1 MQTYLVGGAVRDRLL
16 GLAVKDRDW
25 LVLDASAAE
34 LTRLGYQRVGK
45 DFPVFLHPESR
56 EEHAFPRAEGL
67 RGETALVAD
76 LCRRDLT
83 INALAEDSGGAITDP
98 CGGLDDLESR
108 RLRHTPAFPE
118 DPIRVLRLA
127 RFAAR
132 FHRLGFGIAAE
143 TRLLCQEM
151 AAAGALNDLVPER
164 VWAEMVKAL
173 GEPEP
178 AVFFESLR
186 ELGALGV
193 ILPELQRLF
202 GVPQRADA
210 HPEVDTGLHALMV
223 LRQACGLSADPKV
236 RFAALV
242 HDLGKGDTP
251 AEILPRHHGHEEA
264 SARLIRGLCNRL
276 RIPNDWRDLAV
287 QAGLNHGKAHRAFE
301 LRPKTLL
308 KLLNAFDALRR
319 PQRFADFLLV
329 CEADSRGRTGFEQ
342 RPYPQ
347 ADYLRTM
354 QRAAAAID
362 AGAIARKTPDGQ
374 SVAERI
380 QRARQRAIA
389 AAIREWRDADSVS
402 SA

>member
-1 MQTYLVGGAVRDRLL
+1 MKTYLVGGAVRDRLL
-16 GLAVKDRDW
+16 GFAVKDRDW
-25 LVLDASAAE
+25 LVLDATAAE

-45 DFPVFLHPESR
+45 DFPVFLHPETH

-67 RGETALVAD
+67 SGEPALEAD
-76 LCRRDLT
+76 LCHRDLT
-83 INALAEDSGGAITDP
+83 INALAEGPDGELVDP
-98 CGGLDDLESR
+98 CGGLEDLENR

-132 FHRLGFGIAAE
+132 LHGLGFQVAAE
-143 TRLLCQEM
+143 TRLLCWEM
-151 AAAGALNDLVPER
+151 ADTGGLDELVAER
-164 VWAEMVKAL
+164 VWAEIVKAL
-173 GEPEP
+173 GESQP
-178 AVFFESLR
+178 AVFFETLH
-186 ELGALGV
+186 ELGALKV
-193 ILPELQRLF
+193 ILPELDRLF
-202 GVPQRADA
+202 GVPQRAEY
-210 HPEVDTGLHALMV
+210 HPEVDTGRHTLMV
-223 LRQACGLSADPKV
+223 LEQASRLSADPKV

-242 HDLGKGDTP
+242 HDLGKGETP
-251 AEILPRHHGHEEA
+251 ESVLPRHYGHEEA
-264 SARLIRGLCNRL
+264 SARLIRNLCNRL

-319 PQRFADFLLV
+319 PQRFENFLLV
-329 CEADSRGRTGFEQ
+329 CEADSRGRTGFED
-342 RPYPQ
+342 RPYPA
-347 ADYLRTM
+347 ADYLRAM
-354 QRAAAAID
+354 QQAAAAID
-362 AGAIARKTPDGQ
+362 ARTLARETPEGQ

-389 AAIREWRDADSVS
+389 EAIRAWRDA